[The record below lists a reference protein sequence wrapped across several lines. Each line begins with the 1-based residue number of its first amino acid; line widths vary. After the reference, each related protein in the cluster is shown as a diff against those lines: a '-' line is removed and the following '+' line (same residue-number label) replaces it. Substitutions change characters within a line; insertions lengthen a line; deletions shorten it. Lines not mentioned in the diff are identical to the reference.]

1 MSHGRSLWWLGIMVV
16 AGCAVCARP
25 GFAQSVEPPAPRT
38 TPEATAGVGVET
50 TAAVPGPAVTVAAL
64 ELPEDLPAPEPG
76 PEVTLAEAFA
86 LARARHPSL
95 RAIGLELDKADA
107 LLHQAWGAL
116 LPRLSAGLTYYLADQ
131 ETVVD
136 FSDMVPIPGVD
147 IDPIVVRRQHVA
159 QAQVSLQAPLFAMP
173 IYSAI
178 ETASLGRSLA
188 GLATEE
194 AERQLLTGVAVAW
207 YGALAAGE
215 ILALH
220 ETAYDTARE
229 RLRAA
234 QLRLAL
240 GAGLAIDAARA
251 ELEVETAR
259 LAHETAVL
267 GYARAREALA
277 GLLVMDEPP
286 IPVAEALPE
295 APVDADEEA
304 LVAEALDG
312 RSDVELRQLRIDLAE
327 QNLWTAWTAFFPT
340 VSAGF
345 QYTAELT
352 EPAGFGGRRHLWTLA
367 LVLSVPLYDEPRYG
381 LLDQRRAEVLQA
393 EAELEAT
400 ELAVRTEVRSAV
412 QEYESTLAS
421 IGTAERQVVL
431 AEQALRLAEVGR
443 TAGAG
448 TSLDVDEAQQRVN
461 AARIQVTVQR
471 YQSRLA
477 FARLLLLCGRVP
489 G

>member
-1 MSHGRSLWWLGIMVV
+1 MRWLGLAFV

-25 GFAQSVEPPAPRT
+25 GLAQPVEVDAVVGPPGAEPPAGGSTEPL
-38 TPEATAGVGVET
+38 PET
-50 TAAVPGPAVTVAAL
+50 VTVPAM

-95 RAIGLELDKADA
+95 RAVNLELDKADA

-116 LPRLSAGLTYYLADQ
+116 LPRLSAGLTYQLNDQ

-136 FSDMVPIPGVD
+136 LSGMIPPIPGVEPP
-147 IDPIVVRRQHVA
+147 DPIVVRRQHVA
-159 QAQVSLQAPLFAMP
+159 QAQVSVQAPLFAMP

-188 GLATEE
+188 GLAEE
-194 AERQLLTGVAVAW
+194 ETERQLLTGVAVAW

-229 RLRAA
+229 RLRTA
-234 QLRLAL
+234 QVRLAL

-259 LAHETAVL
+259 LAHEAAVL
-267 GYARAREALA
+267 GFARAREALA
-277 GLLVMDEPP
+277 GLLVTDEPP
-286 IPVAEALPE
+286 IPAAEAPPE
-295 APVDADEEA
+295 APLEADQEA

-312 RSDVELRQLRIDLAE
+312 RSDVALKRLRIELAE
-327 QNLWTAWTAFFPT
+327 QNLWTAWTTFFPT

-352 EPAGFGGRRHLWTLA
+352 EPAGFGGRRNLWTLA
-367 LVLSVPLYDEPRYG
+367 LVLAVPLYDEPRYG
-381 LLDQRRAEVLQA
+381 VLDQRRAEILQA
-393 EAELEAT
+393 EAELEAA
-400 ELAVRTEVRSAV
+400 ELAVRTEVRSALH
-412 QEYESTLAS
+412 EYESTLAS
-421 IGTAERQVVL
+421 IDTAERQVAL
-431 AEQALRLAEVGR
+431 AEEALRLAEVGR
-443 TAGAG
+443 AAGAG

-461 AARIQVTVQR
+461 AARIQVAVQR

-477 FARLLLLCGRVP
+477 FVRLLLLCGRMP
-489 G
+489 A

>member
-1 MSHGRSLWWLGIMVV
+1 GDV
-16 AGCAVCARP
+16 AAA
-25 GFAQSVEPPAPRT
+25 
-38 TPEATAGVGVET
+38 AGDVAAAAGDV
-50 TAAVPGPAVTVAAL
+50 AVPAQ

-76 PEVTLAEAFA
+76 PEVTLAEAFE

-95 RAIGLELDKADA
+95 RAVGLELDKADA
-107 LLHQAWGAL
+107 MLHQAWGAL
-116 LPRLSAGLTYYLADQ
+116 LPRLSADLSYYLADE

-136 FSDMVPIPGVD
+136 FSDMVPIPGLT

-159 QAQVSLQAPLFAMP
+159 QAEVSLQAPLFAMP

-178 ETASLGRSLA
+178 ETASLGRSMA
-188 GLATEE
+188 GLAREE

-215 ILALH
+215 ILAIH
-220 ETAYDTARE
+220 EAAYDTARQ
-229 RLRAA
+229 RLRTA
-234 QLRLAL
+234 QVRLAL

-259 LAHETAVL
+259 LAHEAAVL
-267 GYARAREALA
+267 GYGRAREALA
-277 GLLVMDEPP
+277 GLLVMDER
-286 IPVAEALPE
+286 PVPALGELPE
-295 APVDADEEA
+295 APPEADAEA
-304 LVAEALDG
+304 LVSQALEG
-312 RSDVELRQLRIDLAE
+312 RSDVELKRLQIDLAE
-327 QNLWTAWTAFFPT
+327 QNLWTAWTSFFPT
-340 VSAGF
+340 LGAGF

-352 EPAGFGGRRHLWTLA
+352 EPSSFGGRRHMWTMA

-381 LLDQRRAEVLQA
+381 VLDQRRAEVLQA
-393 EAELEAT
+393 EAELEAA
-400 ELAVRTEVRSAV
+400 ELAVRTEVRSAL

-421 IGTAERQVVL
+421 IDTAERQVVL
-431 AEQALRLAEVGR
+431 AEEALRLAEIGR
-443 TAGAG
+443 TAGAS

-461 AARIQVTVQR
+461 QARIQVTVQR

-477 FARLLLLCGRVP
+477 FARLLLLCGSLP